1 MLMPNGC
8 RIQGI
13 FFTAVLLSIGIS
25 LIAPVTIH
33 IVLICP
39 ITIAA
44 FFLLTAIIMAVT
56 PPMESRRT
64 HILVFHFLIGNC
76 LQVTPPME
84 KRRTHLVPLKILPTA
99 IGIASLLDMQ
109 RLHRITLSIKKGYG
123 KVQVLNI
130 KSTLGTSLKSTATTC
145 GNDQIWRPRSLNR
158 DFNLAE
164 LLKPYHERAFRRGFK
179 LLRRLSRS
187 YRDWDRLI
195 EMIPRN
201 LADILQRVREGQVN
215 LTLGHQRADTTVN
228 RYVYGILTTA
238 LFLGSCMLVSRKMG
252 TGDGSTLLSCRCKKK
267 GDRFILSDA
276 ALKLNL
282 FFT

>member
-13 FFTAVLLSIGIS
+13 FFTAILLSIGIS

-39 ITIAA
+39 TTIAA

-64 HILVFHFLIGNC
+64 HLLVFHFLIGNC

-99 IGIASLLDMQ
+99 IGIASLLVLSH
-109 RLHRITLSIKKGYG
+109 LHRITLSIKKGNF
-123 KVQVLNI
+123 KVQVLNY
-130 KSTLGTSLKSTATTC
+130 KSTLGTSLKSTATTG

-158 DFNLAE
+158 DFNL
-164 LLKPYHERAFRRGFK
+164 KPYHERAVRRGFK

-215 LTLGHQRADTTVN
+215 LTLGHQRPDTTVN

-238 LFLGSCMLVSRKMG
+238 LFLGSVCSSAEK
-252 TGDGSTLLSCRCKKK
+252 CHH
-267 GDRFILSDA
+267 
-276 ALKLNL
+276 
-282 FFT
+282 